1 MRRFFLSFSFIVWL
15 CLPLASQV
23 VINEFMALNATT
35 LQDENGEYSDWVE
48 LYNAG
53 DEPVNLYQ
61 WCLTDNLDKPSK
73 FRFPDIKLAP
83 KSYLIVFL
91 SDQEQSIAGKELHAA
106 FKLSGSG
113 EYLGLLDQDRVV
125 VHEYAPTFPIQQ
137 TDISYGLFEGQASYL
152 YEPTPGEENVLGNA
166 LLTPQ
171 FSEKGGYKNESF
183 YLSLQVNDPTLQIRY
198 SLDGRFPDK
207 KHGIR
212 YTEPILIDK
221 NTVVCAVSQDIEI
234 DTLYSNLVTQTYL
247 FVQEIVAQADSIGS
261 DYPMQWSY
269 ITDSTF
275 YQADYGMDAQILQD
289 YQEDL
294 LEGFL
299 SIPTLSI
306 VTDPDNLFSH
316 SDDPESG
323 GIYIHTGKSRGNKGD
338 GWERP
343 ASVEYYDPQR
353 EESFQI
359 NCGLRLHGGNSRNPS
374 NSPKHSFRISFRS
387 EYGASKL
394 NFKIFD
400 EKTATDRFDHLVLR
414 AGYNFTWIKNG
425 SPTLYPQNIIQRTH
439 AQYIYDSFAKD
450 VQLAMGQ
457 TATHSRFAHL
467 FINGIYWGLYDIC
480 EKTNDD
486 FAQAYM
492 GGDDSEYDVI
502 GDHNEIIDG
511 EKDAYDL
518 MYKTAC
524 NVGSKARD
532 ENYQKLTKDRLLDL
546 DNYIDYM
553 LINFYIGNRDWD
565 NNNWRCARNRV
576 NPGDGFRYFVW
587 DAEDAFTDVKIN
599 RVDYTN
605 GQPTKMLQSLKKNPE
620 FRIRFAD
627 RVQKHLFDGGPLS
640 EEGAAA
646 IYENLADEI
655 YQAIVCESARWGDYR
670 RKITGESDVTYT
682 RDDFWL
688 PRKQDLMDNF
698 FPQRTQI
705 LLQQLK
711 DAQLYPAVNAPV
723 FSMDAGL
730 YEDSI
735 SLDMS
740 SEGTIYFTTDG
751 KDPRV
756 AQSGKVHSSA
766 QVFDESLLLGEDVL
780 IKARCQ
786 KNGEWS
792 ALVEKAYSFHI
803 APQPPVDALL
813 PVEQDDTKVW
823 YQQGALHYYLPQA
836 AVVSVEIFD
845 LQGHLLARLA
855 SQWKYA
861 GQQQTPVLQL
871 PQATYLYRLRI
882 NKEVMEGKFQLTE

>member
-1 MRRFFLSFSFIVWL
+1 MRRFFLSFCFIVWL

-73 FRFPDIKLAP
+73 FRFPDISLAP

-234 DTLYSNLVTQTYL
+234 DTIYSNLVTQTYL
-247 FVQEIVAQADSIGS
+247 FVQEIVTQADSLGS

-323 GIYIHTGKSRGNKGD
+323 G
-338 GWERP
+338 
-343 ASVEYYDPQR
+343 
-353 EESFQI
+353 
-359 NCGLRLHGGNSRNPS
+359 
-374 NSPKHSFRISFRS
+374 
-387 EYGASKL
+387 
-394 NFKIFD
+394 
-400 EKTATDRFDHLVLR
+400 
-414 AGYNFTWIKNG
+414 
-425 SPTLYPQNIIQRTH
+425 
-439 AQYIYDSFAKD
+439 
-450 VQLAMGQ
+450 
-457 TATHSRFAHL
+457 
-467 FINGIYWGLYDIC
+467 
-480 EKTNDD
+480 
-486 FAQAYM
+486 
-492 GGDDSEYDVI
+492 
-502 GDHNEIIDG
+502 
-511 EKDAYDL
+511 
-518 MYKTAC
+518 
-524 NVGSKARD
+524 
-532 ENYQKLTKDRLLDL
+532 
-546 DNYIDYM
+546 
-553 LINFYIGNRDWD
+553 
-565 NNNWRCARNRV
+565 
-576 NPGDGFRYFVW
+576 
-587 DAEDAFTDVKIN
+587 
-599 RVDYTN
+599 
-605 GQPTKMLQSLKKNPE
+605 
-620 FRIRFAD
+620 
-627 RVQKHLFDGGPLS
+627 
-640 EEGAAA
+640 
-646 IYENLADEI
+646 
-655 YQAIVCESARWGDYR
+655 
-670 RKITGESDVTYT
+670 
-682 RDDFWL
+682 
-688 PRKQDLMDNF
+688 
-698 FPQRTQI
+698 
-705 LLQQLK
+705 
-711 DAQLYPAVNAPV
+711 
-723 FSMDAGL
+723 
-730 YEDSI
+730 
-735 SLDMS
+735 
-740 SEGTIYFTTDG
+740 
-751 KDPRV
+751 
-756 AQSGKVHSSA
+756 
-766 QVFDESLLLGEDVL
+766 
-780 IKARCQ
+780 
-786 KNGEWS
+786 
-792 ALVEKAYSFHI
+792 
-803 APQPPVDALL
+803 
-813 PVEQDDTKVW
+813 
-823 YQQGALHYYLPQA
+823 
-836 AVVSVEIFD
+836 
-845 LQGHLLARLA
+845 
-855 SQWKYA
+855 
-861 GQQQTPVLQL
+861 
-871 PQATYLYRLRI
+871 
-882 NKEVMEGKFQLTE
+882 